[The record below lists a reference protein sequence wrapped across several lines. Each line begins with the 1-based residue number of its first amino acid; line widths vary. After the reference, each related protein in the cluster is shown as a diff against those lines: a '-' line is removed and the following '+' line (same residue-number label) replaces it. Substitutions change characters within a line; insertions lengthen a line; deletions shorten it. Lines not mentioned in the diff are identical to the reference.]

1 METELLSEI
10 LKHIDNLVA
19 LLILV
24 ATLTGANLILLIV
37 LCLKQRK
44 QRDSFVSD
52 YNDLKPKKP
61 KHKHK
66 KATQELQGRT
76 FDEDLDIDLDDL
88 DFSDLEDDLK
98 K

>member
-66 KATQELQGRT
+66 KDTQELQGRT
-76 FDEDLDIDLDDL
+76 FDEGLDIDLDDL
-88 DFSDLEDDLK
+88 DFSDLEDDPK
-98 K
+98 

>member
-24 ATLTGANLILLIV
+24 TTITGANLILLIV